1 MGQSQTPT
9 LTTTMSQVRVHA
21 AFTVPKEHE
30 AEFLAAAKVM
40 VQATQAEAGCEHYQ
54 LYKEAGKEGSYAMI
68 ETWQSQETLKALGG
82 SQHIK
87 DFQAAMKDKITTV
100 VQFFTPL

>member
-40 VQATQAEAGCEHYQ
+40 VQATQAETGCEHYQ
-54 LYKEAGKEGSYAMI
+54 LYKEAGKDGSYAMI
-68 ETWQSQETLKALGG
+68 ETWQSQEALKAHAG
-82 SQHIK
+82 SQH
-87 DFQAAMKDKITTV
+87 MKDMQTALKDKNITMV
-100 VQFFTPL
+100 